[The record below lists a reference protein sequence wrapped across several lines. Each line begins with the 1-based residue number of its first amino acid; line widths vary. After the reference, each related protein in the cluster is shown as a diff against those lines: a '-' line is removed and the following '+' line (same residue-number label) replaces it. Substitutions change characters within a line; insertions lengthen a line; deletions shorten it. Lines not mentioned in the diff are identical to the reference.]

1 MLFSMICYLFL
12 HYLFVSASHFASV
25 FKSRVKE
32 ISYKRTNPG
41 SLSHRRRNWF
51 IMSKKHDW
59 NSSNIIDDVDYH
71 EEDAQAFRKLLG
83 AKDQGE
89 GGDSQ
94 SSLNSGYV
102 LRGRIVEIT
111 KDFVVIDVGLK
122 SEGLVPISEFTD
134 LSEIALGN
142 EVEAFLDQ
150 TEGEDGQIVLSR
162 DKARRLRQWENI
174 VHNCTEGSIVTGK
187 VMRKVKGGL
196 MVDIGVEAFL
206 PGSQIDNKRIKNL
219 DEYLDKTYDFKILKI
234 NTDRKNIV
242 VSRRELLEEERM
254 SKKVEMLENFHEG
267 EIRHGIVKNITDFGV
282 FLDVDGVDG
291 LLHIT
296 DMTWKRIKH
305 PSEMVALGD
314 KLEVIILHVDKD
326 KGRVALGMKQKE
338 SNPWEE
344 IEKKYPPG
352 THVKG
357 KIVSL
362 VPYGAFM
369 EIESGIEGLIHVS
382 EMSWTKTIND
392 PSEMLKKGDEVEAI
406 VLSVQKDE
414 GKISLG
420 MKQLE
425 KNPWDEVEKKYSI
438 GSSVTAEIRNLTNYG
453 AFVELEPG
461 IDGLIH
467 ISDLS
472 WIKKVSHPSEVFKKG
487 DKVDAVVLSVDKEN
501 KKITLGVKQLSEN
514 PWENTEKMM
523 PVGSLVKG
531 VVTKITAFGAFVEL
545 ASGLEGLI
553 HVTELSDKPFGKV
566 EEVISKGQEVT
577 AKVIKLD
584 PEHKKISLSIKEYL
598 IEKNKENHDDILVGE
613 KKKRAPKKK
622 KEKAAEEEENT

>member
-1 MLFSMICYLFL
+1 
-12 HYLFVSASHFASV
+12 
-25 FKSRVKE
+25 
-32 ISYKRTNPG
+32 
-41 SLSHRRRNWF
+41 
-51 IMSKKHDW
+51 MSKFKHDW
-59 NSSNIIDDVDYH
+59 NANNIIDDVDYH
-71 EEDAQAFRKLLG
+71 EEDAQAFKKLLDG
-83 AKDQGE
+83 KDKVE
-89 GGDSQ
+89 GKGSVA
-94 SSLNSGYV
+94 SLSTGYV
-102 LRGRIVEIT
+102 LKGRIVEIT

-122 SEGLVPISEFTD
+122 SEGLVPINEFTD
-134 LSEIALGN
+134 PSEIYLDN
-142 EVEAFLDQ
+142 TVEAFLDQ
-150 TEGEDGQIVLSR
+150 HEGEDGQIVLSR
-162 DKARRLRQWENI
+162 DKARRLRQWEDI
-174 VHNCTEGSIVTGK
+174 VDNCTEGSIVTGK
-187 VMRKVKGGL
+187 VIRKVKGGL

-219 DEYLDKTYDFKILKI
+219 DEYLDKTYEFKILKI

-254 SKKVEMLENFHEG
+254 TKKVEMLENFNEG

-305 PSEMVALGD
+305 PSEMVQLGD
-314 KLEVIILHVDKD
+314 ELEVLILHVDKE

-338 SNPWEE
+338 ANPWEE
-344 IEKKYPPG
+344 IEQRYPPG

-362 VPYGAFM
+362 VPYGAFV

-392 PSEMLKKGDEVEAI
+392 PSEMVKKGDEVEAI

-425 KNPWDEVEKKYSI
+425 KNPWNEVEAKYPI
-438 GSSVTAEIRNLTNYG
+438 GSSVSAEIRNLTNYG
-453 AFVELEPG
+453 VFVEIEPG

-501 KKITLGVKQLSEN
+501 KKITLGVKQLGQN
-514 PWENTEKMM
+514 PWENIEKLM
-523 PVGSLVKG
+523 PMGALVKG
-531 VVTKITAFGAFVEL
+531 VVIKITAFGAFVEL
-545 ASGLEGLI
+545 ENGLEGLI
-553 HVTELSDKPFGKV
+553 HVTELSDQPFGKV

-577 AKVIKLD
+577 AKVIKID
-584 PEHKKISLSIKEYL
+584 PEHKKLSLSIKEFL
-598 IEKNKENHDDILVGE
+598 IDKNKENRDDILVGE
-613 KKKRAPKKK
+613 KKKRTTKKK
-622 KEKAAEEEENT
+622 TKEKNSEEEST